1 MNKMLRRELEQI
13 NSKEKHTV
21 SFFEDDSIQVLREQI
36 AKSADSHPDSMFILV
51 AVKLPADHYKTNP
64 QNWEALFA
72 RLSYNGKP
80 IEKKPL
86 EDYQLNYRFPN
97 TSAPFKSYDRA
108 EWMEYPTELESI
120 HSPTAEFIEYRILGV
135 EEKKS
140 FILPLDADFTLVNR
154 IASANIP
161 IPQNNVLVSSL
172 YDPKNIER
180 FVYDFHTEEK
190 ETVYHYPLLTSETP
204 KVLSLESIRLL
215 DKNAKLLKDLLDLE
229 VDQKGVPSIIK
240 TKFYIPWIETDFGS
254 AVRTRFE
261 QIFYGLTVSKE
272 VPYVCLFTSND
283 EINRHKFFVENV
295 NNKEPYLNTSWWS
308 SWKNISKP
316 QSNRPT
322 LLLYRGQ
329 SKHHFDRIAITS
341 DFMIVSTYRPET
353 CKDTLDQLR
362 KTCEKW
368 IGELDSVLPYVDEN
382 DIKPSRWELQDM
394 SYIMKYSNSF
404 TDLNLLRFNCIS
416 SVYGIADKSK
426 SMFTLL
432 RNDHENHGISTVE
445 IKIIQMMREGPI
457 DPDAVAEELSVT
469 RDNAKKL
476 IAGVA
481 DKLEE
486 NSRLGARLFRGYP
499 SVTFGPDHAVV
510 STVTEQDRSSKYV
523 DLLRYILT
531 ADTESS
537 ELDKICPPRLQKV
550 DVESAIIKTNDESLD
565 VAALNEYDD
574 LFDDSF
580 NPDEKMEDEEES
592 VAETTAASETLAT
605 IAKQSTN
612 YGYFHNKLQEFDPET
627 FPEKSNYPKKCN
639 LKRQPVV
646 LTEKDKK
653 DLSDPENKNKGEGKY
668 NPLKEPVSDDKILD
682 LENPDGTLICPEY
695 WCMKNE
701 IPLREEDL
709 VFDEEGAHC
718 PVCMGKLQTSTKV
731 DVRQYPLIKRDTG
744 FNFPGYTTYASPK
757 NGALM
762 PCCYKTAHSKKSD
775 KDVEVKDKYYV
786 FKSNHRGLK
795 SGRLAK
801 LDQQLIN
808 SLYLG
813 EKYTLL
819 DNQRIPESASGFF
832 RVGLGN
838 PSETLPNF
846 LGMKNVSIPSPKDAV
861 QTIMKC
867 SFFHTW
873 SNTSSTHANEIDD
886 KLKDIEP
893 DSTTRFNLAHMISGI
908 EDAFSKKELSPIQAL
923 EYTAISLQCDVF
935 RVSIDTMKVGCLFYT
950 SLVRQKSRA
959 ITILQSNGDI
969 DILSYVKRAHSGFGY
984 TSNIYEDPFK
994 KDTVV
999 TLETLRGSACTSDI
1013 PSYDIALGVV
1023 KKLYHSDLI
1032 SIILDPF
1039 GRGQAFYIPDKLV
1052 LPFKNTAMPD
1062 SEYPRISGYRNVDRL
1077 PTLETM
1083 KDNLK
1088 SATASSKGYEFQED
1102 LFNSNGQIVEILTQ
1116 SGLRVPVKPV
1126 DGKNGDAMQVLQSIR
1141 ELGEETLVFGEPSSE
1156 LQNLHNEISYESE
1169 VYEFLLF
1176 QLTKDL
1182 QVTNFDGLRDSLN
1195 ENPLRR
1201 KAVEPRLKRWY
1212 EKFVE
1217 FVNIDKPHEFISKIR
1232 TPCGQF
1238 KKTPDLCNKGNLCAW
1253 DAKEKLCKINIKKS
1267 VNRDKLFNRLFTT
1280 MFNNSKIRSM
1290 VLDGRTTPF
1299 FSTILYIALPHEL
1312 IITDTQISSI
1322 LTSF

>member
-1 MNKMLRRELEQI
+1 MLRRELEQI

-36 AKSADSHPDSMFILV
+36 AKSVDSHPDRMFILV
-51 AVKLPADHYKTNP
+51 AIKLPADHYKTNP
-64 QNWEALFA
+64 QHWEGLFA

-80 IEKKPL
+80 LEKKPL

-108 EWMEYPTELESI
+108 EWMEYPTELASI
-120 HSPTAEFIEYRILGV
+120 HSPGTDFIEYRILGA

-140 FILPLDADFTLVNR
+140 FILPLDNDLTLVNR

-161 IPQNNVLVSSL
+161 IPQNNVLISSL
-172 YDPKNIER
+172 YDPKSIER
-180 FVYDFHTEEK
+180 FVCEFHTEEK

-204 KVLSLESIRLL
+204 KVLSLEAIRLL
-215 DKNAKLLKDLLDLE
+215 DKNAKLLTDLLALE
-229 VDQKGVPSIIK
+229 VDHKGVPSIIK
-240 TKFYIPWIETDFGS
+240 TKFFIPWIETDFGS

-261 QIFYGLTVSKE
+261 QIFYGLTVSKD

-283 EINRHKFFVENV
+283 EINRHKFYVQDV

-308 SWKNISKP
+308 SWKNVSKP
-316 QSNRPT
+316 QRNIPT

-341 DFMIVSTYRPET
+341 DDMIISTYRPET
-353 CKDTLDQLR
+353 NKDTLDQLR
-362 KTCEKW
+362 SSCEKW
-368 IGELDSVLPYVDEN
+368 LGELDAVLPYIAEN
-382 DIKPSRWELQDM
+382 DIKRSRWDLQDM
-394 SYIMKYSNSF
+394 SYVLKYPNPVS
-404 TDLNLLRFNCIS
+404 DLSLLRFNCIS

-426 SMFTLL
+426 SLFTLL
-432 RNDHENHGISTVE
+432 RNDRENHGISSVE

-476 IAGVA
+476 IAGVS

-499 SVTFGPDHAVV
+499 SVELGVDYAVV
-510 STVTEQDRSSKYV
+510 STVNEQERSSKYV
-523 DLLRYILT
+523 DILRFILNS
-531 ADTESS
+531 DTESGD
-537 ELDKICPPRLQKV
+537 LDKICPPRLQKV
-550 DVESAIIKTNDESLD
+550 DVETAVIKTNDTSLD
-565 VAALNEYDD
+565 TAVVNEYDD
-574 LFDDSF
+574 LFDESF
-580 NPDEKMEDEEES
+580 DPEEKEKEKDEEES
-592 VAETTAASETLAT
+592 VSTDVTETLAT
-605 IAKQSTN
+605 ISKQSTN
-612 YGYFHNKLQEFDPET
+612 YGYFHNKLQEFDPQT

-646 LTEKDKK
+646 LTDKDKK
-653 DLSDPENKNKGEGKY
+653 DLSDPTNKNKGEGKY
-668 NPLKEPVSDDKILD
+668 DPYKNKISEDKILD
-682 LENPDGTLICPEY
+682 LENPDGSLICPEY

-709 VFDEEGAHC
+709 VFDDEGAHC

-762 PCCYKTAHSKKSD
+762 PCCYKTSHAKKSD
-775 KDVEVKDKYYV
+775 KEAEVKDKYYV

-795 SGRLAK
+795 SGRLSK
-801 LDQQLIN
+801 LDQELIN
-808 SLYLG
+808 SLHLG

-838 PSETLPNF
+838 ASETLPNF

-861 QTIMKC
+861 QTVMKC

-873 SNTSSTHANEIDD
+873 SKTSSTHASEIDD
-886 KLKDIEP
+886 KLKDIET

-908 EDAFSKKELSPIQAL
+908 EDAFSKKELSPIQDL
-923 EYTAISLQCDVF
+923 EYAAISLQCDVF

-950 SLVRQKSRA
+950 PLVRQKSRA
-959 ITILQSNGDI
+959 ITILQSNGDT

-984 TSNIYEDPFK
+984 SSNIYEDPFK

-999 TLETLRGSACTSDI
+999 TLETLRGSACSSDI
-1013 PSYDIALGVV
+1013 PSYDVALGVV
-1023 KKLYHSDLI
+1023 KKLYASDTP
-1032 SIILDPF
+1032 SIVLDPF

-1052 LPFKNTAMPD
+1052 LPFKSTALPD
-1062 SEYPRISGYRNVDRL
+1062 SDLPRITGYQNIDRL

-1083 KDNLK
+1083 KAHLK
-1088 SATASSKGYEFQED
+1088 SAAESSKGYDFQEE
-1102 LFNSNGQIVEILTQ
+1102 LFNSRNQIVEILTQ
-1116 SGLRVPVKPV
+1116 SGLRVPVKPE
-1126 DGKNGDAMQVLQSIR
+1126 DGKNGDAMQVLQSIQ
-1141 ELGEETLVFGEPSSE
+1141 ELGENSLVFGNPSEE
-1156 LQNLHNEISYESE
+1156 LQSLHNDISYESE

-1182 QVTNFDGLRDSLN
+1182 QVSNFDGLRDSLN
-1195 ENPLRR
+1195 ESPLRR

-1217 FVNIDKPHEFISKIR
+1217 FVNIEKPHEFISKIR

-1253 DAKEKLCKINIKKS
+1253 DAKDKICKINIKKT
-1267 VNRDKLFNRLFTT
+1267 VNRDKLFNRLFSTL
-1280 MFNNSKIRSM
+1280 FNNSKIRSM

-1299 FSTILYIALPHEL
+1299 FSTILYISLPHEL